1 METSNPCTAQSPRP
15 CGTRHRREVTP
26 GGVVSVQQI
35 SSPKSMNCFLSV
47 SRLRLSL
54 ECRWCCARSDL
65 HGFLHVDN
73 RSHKHAH
80 ETTGGLGPGL
90 SAWRDASLNKAAL
103 KSTSEGA
110 SIDHGFYRQCCFT
123 VCACLK
129 FVYDHTCYVE
139 HNFLVYIIPCKN
151 RPAMRPAMG
160 PVLCL

>member
-1 METSNPCTAQSPRP
+1 MTPGPPPQQHPTLQLQLPSTHTHPCSSTTNRSRVCVDRRHTMETSNPCTAQSPRP
-15 CGTRHRREVTP
+15 CGTQHRREVTP
-26 GGVVSVQQI
+26 GGVISVQQI

-47 SRLRLSL
+47 SRLHLSL

-110 SIDHGFYRQCCFT
+110 SIDHGF
-123 VCACLK
+123 
-129 FVYDHTCYVE
+129 
-139 HNFLVYIIPCKN
+139 
-151 RPAMRPAMG
+151 
-160 PVLCL
+160 